1 MSARV
6 SVPSYVLPGTYLEN
20 LRFLDEHTDVRN
32 VELLFF
38 IYDPDTQALLRS
50 ESGRIAEYSD
60 RFGFTVH
67 MPDEIAAS
75 HEEILEATAGF
86 ASSYVIHPP
95 RHDPDIPAFLS
106 LFDEWRLRYGARR
119 FLLENT
125 RLDRFAPADAAF
137 RDSKL
142 GLPRLCADIGHLR
155 MEGVDPVVWVTER
168 ADRIA
173 ELHVHGF
180 DGIKDH
186 VTFGGDEAWIA
197 GLAPFAST
205 FGGIV
210 ELEMFSWPEL
220 EPAIASLRKAWGL
233 R

>member
-1 MSARV
+1 VSARV
-6 SVPSYVLPGTYLEN
+6 SVPSYVMPGTYLDN
-20 LRFLDEHTDVRN
+20 IRFIDERTDVRD

-38 IYDPDTQALLRS
+38 IYDDDTKALLRS
-50 ESGRIAEYSD
+50 ESGRIAAYSD

-67 MPDEIAAS
+67 MPDEIGAS
-75 HEEILEATAGF
+75 HEEILEATADY
-86 ASSYVIHPP
+86 ASSFVIHPP
-95 RHDPDIPAFLS
+95 RNDPGIPGFIR
-106 LFDEWRLRYGARR
+106 LFDEWRLRYGADR

-125 RLDRFAPADAAF
+125 RLDRFVPADAAF
-137 RDSKL
+137 LDSKL

-155 MEGVDPVVWVTER
+155 MEGADPVDWVARR

-180 DGIKDH
+180 DGNKDH
-186 VTFGGDEAWIA
+186 SAFGGDEPWVA
-197 GLAPFAST
+197 GLAPFASA

-220 EPAIASLRKAWGL
+220 EPAIATLRKAWGL

>member
-1 MSARV
+1 MSATI
-6 SVPSYVLPGTYLEN
+6 SVPSYVIPGTYLEN
-20 LRFLDEHTDVRN
+20 IRFIAEHTDIRN

-38 IYDPDTQALLRS
+38 MYDEDTRALMRAEMPQLKAAG
-50 ESGRIAEYSD
+50 SGL
-60 RFGFTVH
+60 GFTVH

-75 HEEILEATAGF
+75 HEEILEATADC
-86 ASSYVIHPP
+86 ASSFVIHPP
-95 RHDPDIPAFLS
+95 RHDQDIPAFLG
-106 LFDEWRLRYGARR
+106 LFDEWRLRYSASR

-125 RLDRFAPADAAF
+125 RLDRFMPADAAF

-142 GLPRLCADIGHLR
+142 GLPGLCADIGHLR
-155 MEGVDPVVWVTER
+155 MEGADPVAWVTER

-186 VTFGGDEAWIA
+186 VTFGADEPWLAA
-197 GLAPFAST
+197 LAPFAST

-210 ELEMFSWPEL
+210 ELEMFTWPEL
-220 EPAIASLRKAWGL
+220 EPAIAALRKAWRL
-233 R
+233 P